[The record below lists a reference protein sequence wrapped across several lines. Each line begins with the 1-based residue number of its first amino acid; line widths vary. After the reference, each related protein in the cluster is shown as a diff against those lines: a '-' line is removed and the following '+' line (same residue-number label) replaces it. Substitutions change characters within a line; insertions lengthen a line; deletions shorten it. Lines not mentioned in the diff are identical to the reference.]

1 VNFTVNAFPDQKFTA
16 YVKRLAGA
24 LDERLR
30 SQRIEMDVMND
41 NKKLLPGM
49 VADVHIPLSAKD
61 STFIVPKSAVVN
73 SPERVFVI
81 KVADKKAQWIDVKRG
96 READGKLEVFGDLS
110 PGDHIVKTASE
121 EIRDGS
127 TIDQVATTGDRK

>member
-1 VNFTVNAFPDQKFTA
+1 
-16 YVKRLAGA
+16 
-24 LDERLR
+24 
-30 SQRIEMDVMND
+30 
-41 NKKLLPGM
+41 
-49 VADVHIPLSAKD
+49 
-61 STFIVPKSAVVN
+61 VN

-96 READGKLEVFGDLS
+96 RETDGKLEVFGDLS

-127 TIDQVATTGDRK
+127 TIDRTAIINSQK